1 MARPFKDARYP
12 GVSSRTRNGKTVY
25 RYRAK
30 GMPEIRLPGKPG
42 APEFEAEYQRAT
54 QGLGKNAAII
64 DLPGRALPRT
74 FGHAARRLET
84 TMEWL
89 DFDEATQRKNVR
101 LIERF
106 LNLRVDPKYPLTW
119 RDTPVEHMDADRLR
133 AIIEGIFATNR
144 TVAKH
149 MLVAVKKLLW
159 VAIEVE
165 KWIKPQDD
173 PSLSIRV
180 RVPKSTSNPAW
191 PVAVREKFEAKHPIG
206 TPARTCYAL
215 GFWLGNRR
223 GDIAAL
229 EWEDLVTEE
238 IELFDGSLELIE
250 AFAFR
255 QKKNRNRHGGREMFI
270 PIVDKLAAAL
280 EPLDRSRGGTVLKNA
295 YKRAFSEKSLTGMMQ
310 HWTRQAG
317 IPDGYT
323 LHGLRRTFGTYLAE
337 CNIQA
342 RAIMEAM
349 GHSSMTV
356 TDNYVREANKKRIAV
371 DIARAINQRE
381 AKRDAMKQ
389 PTVLRVVR

>member
-1 MARPFKDARYP
+1 MAKHPDYLGA
-12 GVSSRTRNGKTVY
+12 SSRVVNGKEY
-25 RYRAK
+25 WRFRASRHA
-30 GMPEIRLPGKPG
+30 PQVTLPGQPG
-42 APEFEAEYQRAT
+42 DAGFETAYRRAVEG
-54 QGLGKNAAII
+54 QAGKTENIN
-64 DLPGRALPRT
+64 LPGRALPKT

-84 TMEWL
+84 TMEWA
-89 DFDEATQRKNVR
+89 DFDSATQDKNSR

-106 LNLRVDPKYPLTW
+106 LNTLVDPEHILTW
-119 RDTPVEHMDADRLR
+119 RDVPVEYMDADRLR
-133 AIIEGIFATNR
+133 TIVEGIFRTNR

-149 MLVAVKKLLW
+149 MLVAIKKLLW
-159 VAIEVE
+159 VAIDVE

-173 PSLSIRV
+173 PALSIRV
-180 RVPKSTSNPAW
+180 RVPKSTKNPAW
-191 PVAVREKFEAKHPIG
+191 PVAIREKYEERHPIG
-206 TPARTCYAL
+206 TPARTCYVL

-223 GDIAAL
+223 GDIADL
-229 EWEDLVTEE
+229 EWDDLVTEE
-238 IELFDGSLELIE
+238 IELFEGSLVTIE

-270 PIVDKLAAAL
+270 PVVDKLAVAL
-280 EPLDRSRGGTVLKNA
+280 APLDRSKSGTVLKNA
-295 YKRAFSEKSLTGMMQ
+295 YGNPFSEKSLTGMMQ

-356 TDNYVREANKKRIAV
+356 TDEYVREASKKRMAV
-371 DIARAINQRE
+371 DIARAINERE
-381 AKRDAMKQ
+381 AKRDATKRRAD
-389 PTVLRVVR
+389 LRLVK